1 MFSHL
6 GRPRPGA
13 ASQLPACPVICLCLG
28 PSNGP
33 SCPQPPGNR
42 GGRLEPLGNMSEA
55 AGRRMNATT
64 MTPGRNDMTA
74 DAPPDSVLP
83 KPPSMNRLIVAATIG
98 NVFEWFDFVVYG
110 FFAVTLAQVF
120 FPTGDPTVSLLVT
133 FGAFGLAYVVRP
145 LGAIVV
151 GGYTDRAGRKAGLLL
166 SMALMMIGTTL
177 MAVTPG
183 YATIGLAAPII
194 ITLARLLQGFSVGGE
209 FGSAVTFLAEHG
221 GGRRG
226 FSASWQFA
234 TGGIITALASV
245 FGVTLTTLLDHQQLV
260 DWGWRIPYLFGMLIG
275 PAGLYV
281 RAKVVDTPEFLEAEK
296 PETIPLK
303 DLLRRHPL
311 PVLLALGISIISNSS
326 FYLMLYIP
334 TFGIKQLHL
343 PEYTGF
349 VATLVGGLIL
359 AVGCPLAGH
368 WSDRIPRPLLMVIT
382 CWLFVLTAYPA
393 FYLMVAW
400 PSLAACIIA
409 VAWLQLVKAGYS
421 GVLPSLL
428 SEQFPVE
435 TRAIGV
441 SLGFS
446 TAVTIFGGFAPFVA
460 TWLIARTGNPLS
472 PSYYLIF
479 AALLSLRALIAIQR
493 RGRQRTP

>member
-1 MFSHL
+1 MTTDTLH
-6 GRPRPGA
+6 
-13 ASQLPACPVICLCLG
+13 
-28 PSNGP
+28 
-33 SCPQPPGNR
+33 
-42 GGRLEPLGNMSEA
+42 
-55 AGRRMNATT
+55 AG
-64 MTPGRNDMTA
+64 
-74 DAPPDSVLP
+74 VLP
-83 KPPSMNRLIVAATIG
+83 KQPSMRRLIVAATIG

-110 FFAVTLAQVF
+110 FFAVTLSEVF
-120 FPTGDPTVSLLVT
+120 FPTGNPTVSLLVT
-133 FGAFGLAYVVRP
+133 FGAFGLAYFVRP

-183 YATIGLAAPII
+183 YVTIGLAAPII
-194 ITLARLLQGFSVGGE
+194 ITIARLLQGFSVGGE
-209 FGSAVTFLAEHG
+209 FGSAVSFLAEHG

-234 TGGIITALASV
+234 TGGLITVLASL
-245 FGVTLTTLLDHQQLV
+245 FGLTLTSLLTHEQLV

-281 RAKVVDTPEFLEAEK
+281 RAKVVETPEFLEAEK
-296 PETIPLK
+296 PTTIPIT
-303 DLLRRHPL
+303 DVLRRHPL
-311 PVLLALGISIISNSS
+311 PVLLALGISILSNSS
-326 FYLMLYIP
+326 FYILAYIP
-334 TFGIKQLHL
+334 TYGVKTLHL
-343 PEYTGF
+343 PASTGF
-349 VATLVGGLIL
+349 TATLIGGAIL
-359 AVGCPLAGH
+359 AIGCPLAGY
-368 WSDRIPRPLLMVIT
+368 WSDKMVRSSIMVIA
-382 CWLFVLTAYPA
+382 CWLFVLTSYPA
-393 FYLMVAW
+393 FYLMAAW

-409 VAWLQLVKAGYS
+409 VGWLQFVKAGYS

-446 TAVTIFGGFAPFVA
+446 TAVSIFGGLAPLVA
-460 TWLIARTGNPLS
+460 TWLIAATGDSLS

-479 AALLSLRALIAIQR
+479 TALLSLFALMVIQWRSRRATQALARPAELAAQ
-493 RGRQRTP
+493 

>member
-1 MFSHL
+1 MSSMAEQAAIA
-6 GRPRPGA
+6 PGQ
-13 ASQLPACPVICLCLG
+13 S
-28 PSNGP
+28 
-33 SCPQPPGNR
+33 
-42 GGRLEPLGNMSEA
+42 
-55 AGRRMNATT
+55 
-64 MTPGRNDMTA
+64 
-74 DAPPDSVLP
+74 
-83 KPPSMNRLIVAATIG
+83 PSMHRLIIAATIG

-110 FFAVTLAQVF
+110 FFAVTIAEVF

-133 FGAFGLAYVVRP
+133 FGAFGLAYIIRP

-166 SMALMMIGTTL
+166 SMAL
-177 MAVTPG
+177 TPG
-183 YATIGLAAPII
+183 YATIGIAAPIL

-234 TGGIITALASV
+234 TGGIITVLASV
-245 FGVTLTTLLDHQQLV
+245 FGVTLTTLLTHEQLV
-260 DWGWRIPYLFGMLIG
+260 DWGWRIPYFFGMLIG

-281 RAKVVDTPEFLEAEK
+281 RSKVVDTPEFLEAEK
-296 PETIPLK
+296 PATIPLS
-303 DLLRRHPL
+303 DLLRRHPMA
-311 PVLLALGISIISNSS
+311 VLLALGISIISNSS
-326 FYLMLYIP
+326 FYLLLYIP
-334 TFGIKQLHL
+334 TFGVKQLHL

-359 AVGCPLAGH
+359 AIGCPLAGH
-368 WSDRIPRPLLMVIT
+368 WSDRTSRPMIMVIM
-382 CWLFVLTAYPA
+382 CGLFVLTAYPA

-400 PSLAACIIA
+400 PSLAACVIA

-446 TAVTIFGGFAPFVA
+446 TAVSIFGGFAPFVA
-460 TWLIARTGNPLS
+460 TWLIAKTGNPLS

-479 AALLSLRALIAIQR
+479 TALLSLSALMAIQWSR
-493 RGRQRTP
+493 RRAPDLAPSLAS